1 MKILIKNG
9 PGKGQVIKPTHSRI
23 AVGRSRDSDIPLLGD
38 LRASRKHCEILRRGW
53 HWTIVDMGSTNGT
66 FVNGEPITRPTV
78 LQHGD
83 VIQIGAC
90 ELVAL
95 NEPEAGTHENGGLR
109 IGGRLFT
116 RLRHNQAAAVTL
128 S

>member
-9 PGKGQVIKPTHSRI
+9 PSKGQIIQPTQSRI
-23 AVGRSRDSDIPLLGD
+23 AIGRSGDSDIPLLGD
-38 LRASRKHCEILRRGW
+38 LRASRKHCEIVRRGW

-83 VIQIGAC
+83 LIQIGAC

-95 NEPEAGTHENGGLR
+95 NESEAGVRENGGLR
-109 IGGRLFT
+109 IGSRLLE